1 MTVKLILVVV
11 VLVILAFVGYVAYQL
26 YIGKKG
32 GVTDILL
39 SIQHDFDSIYK
50 SQTGQAIKRLV
61 LIEAQKTLNAY
72 PLGQYSWAKPIFNL
86 VFNRLILG
94 KIVEENMPTIKKIRN
109 EVEKINLFNSGVVHG
124 AESVYNESKSYDV
137 GGNNELTHDSQL
149 ATIVQGL
156 NEKAKGEGF
165 IGAYAKY
172 QDNFLGKKELS
183 AGAFVGKNI

>member
-1 MTVKLILVVV
+1 MTLKLVLLVVL
-11 VLVILAFVGYVAYQL
+11 LVILAFVGYVAYQL
-26 YIGKKG
+26 HKGNKG
-32 GVTDILL
+32 GVSEILL

-50 SQTGQAIKRLV
+50 SETGQAIKRLV
-61 LIEAQKTLNAY
+61 LIEAQKTLNSY
-72 PLGQYSWAKPIFNL
+72 NLRKFSWAKQIFNL
-86 VFNRLILG
+86 VFNRLLLG
-94 KIVEENMPTIKKIRN
+94 KMVEENMPVVKKVRN
-109 EVEKINLFNSGVVHG
+109 EVEKINLFNEGIAQG
-124 AESVYNESKSYDV
+124 AELVYKESKNYDV

-172 QDNFLGKKELS
+172 QDNFLGKKEVT